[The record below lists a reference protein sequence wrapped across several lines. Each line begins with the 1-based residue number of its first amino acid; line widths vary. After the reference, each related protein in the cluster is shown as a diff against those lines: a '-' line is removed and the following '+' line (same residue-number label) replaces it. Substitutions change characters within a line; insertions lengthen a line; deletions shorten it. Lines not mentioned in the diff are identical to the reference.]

1 MMDIA
6 LLIPII
12 RQILQ
17 VVGGFLIARG
27 WLDDG
32 AADALIGVIVNGI
45 VFVWWLYDRHR
56 INKKACLLRYKV
68 GETDHA

>member
-1 MMDIA
+1 MDIA

-17 VVGGFLIARG
+17 VVGGMLIARG

-56 INKKACLLRYKV
+56 INKKARALRYKV
-68 GETDHA
+68 GEADHA

>member
-1 MMDIA
+1 MDIA

-17 VVGGFLIARG
+17 VVGGILIARG

-32 AADALIGVIVNGI
+32 AVDALIGVIVNGI
-45 VFVWWLYDRHR
+45 VFVWWLYDRHQ
-56 INKKACLLRYKV
+56 INKKARLLRYKV

>member
-6 LLIPII
+6 LFIPII

-17 VVGGFLIARG
+17 VVGGMLIARG

-32 AADALIGVIVNGI
+32 AADALTGVIVNGI

-56 INKKACLLRYKV
+56 INKKARLLRYKV

>member
-1 MMDIA
+1 MDIA

-27 WLDDG
+27 WLNEG

-56 INKKACLLRYKV
+56 INKKARLLRYKV
-68 GETDHA
+68 GEADHA

>member
-1 MMDIA
+1 MDIA

-17 VVGGFLIARG
+17 VIGGMLIARG

-56 INKKACLLRYKV
+56 INKKVRLLRYKV
-68 GETDHA
+68 GEADHA